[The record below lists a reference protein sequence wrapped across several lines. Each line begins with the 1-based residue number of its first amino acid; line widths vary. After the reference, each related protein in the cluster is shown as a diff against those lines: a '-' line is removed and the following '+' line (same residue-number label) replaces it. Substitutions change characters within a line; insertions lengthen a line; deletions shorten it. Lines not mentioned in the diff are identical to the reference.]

1 MTTNRTNLTRTG
13 GSRVGDLDRSSNGHA
28 PGIGR
33 SVKISERIA
42 AALVADIVAGGL
54 APGSR
59 LPNEAAMLERFQ
71 VGRASL
77 REGLRILEF
86 YGLIILQPGPGGGPI
101 VSAVDAKS
109 VARTFS
115 LYLNLAGASILELQ
129 EARLQIE
136 PIMARMAAEERDPKA
151 LARLQAAMDTEA
163 AVSPEGSAYIDAA
176 NNFHATLATL
186 TSNRVLNVLAT
197 ALQDLYVMPLVAVG
211 VPSQTTEPSIRNEH
225 RAIGEAILD
234 GDADLA
240 EVLTRRHV
248 SVYLERLKAVAPEFA
263 SSTVTWT

>member
-1 MTTNRTNLTRTG
+1 VPTNRTNTK
-13 GSRVGDLDRSSNGHA
+13 A
-28 PGIGR
+28 PQAAAAPQAPIGR

-54 APGSR
+54 APGAR

-77 REGLRILEF
+77 REALRILEI
-86 YGLIILQPGPGGGPI
+86 YGLIVLQPGPGGGPV
-101 VSAVDAKS
+101 VSAIDAKS

-115 LYLNLAGASILELQ
+115 LYLNLAGATILELQ

-136 PIMARMAAEERDPKA
+136 PIMARLAAEERDSNA
-151 LARLQAAMDTEA
+151 MVRLQAALDIEERA
-163 AVSPEGSAYIDAA
+163 AADGGAYIDAA

-186 TSNRVLNVLAT
+186 TSNKVLNLLAT

-211 VPSQTTEPSIRNEH
+211 VPTRTTDASIRNEH
-225 RAIGEAILD
+225 RAIGEAIID
-234 GDADLA
+234 GDGDLA
-240 EVLTRRHV
+240 EVLTRKHV
-248 SVYLERLKAVAPEFA
+248 GVYLERLKSVAPDFA
-263 SSTVTWT
+263 ASNVSWS

>member
-1 MTTNRTNLTRTG
+1 MAICG
-13 GSRVGDLDRSSNGHA
+13 GSGGAL
-28 PGIGR
+28 
-33 SVKISERIA
+33 KISERIS
-42 AALVADIVAGGL
+42 AALVADIVTGGL

-77 REGLRILEF
+77 REALRILEI

-101 VSAVDAKS
+101 VSAIDAKT

-115 LYLNLAGASILELQ
+115 LYLNLVGARILELQ

-136 PIMARMAAEERDPKA
+136 PIMARMAAEERNPEA
-151 LARLQAAMDTEA
+151 LARLQAALDFEA
-163 AVSPEGSAYIDAA
+163 AVSPEGSGYIDAA
-176 NNFHATLATL
+176 NNFHTTLATL
-186 TSNRVLNVLAT
+186 TSNKVLNVLAT
-197 ALQDLYVMPLVAVG
+197 ALLGLYVMPLVAVG
-211 VPSQTTEPSIRNEH
+211 VPSQTAEPSIRNEH

-240 EVLTRRHV
+240 ETLTRRHV
-248 SVYLERLKAVAPEFA
+248 SVYLERLKAVAPDFA
-263 SSTVTWT
+263 ASTVTWS

>member
-1 MTTNRTNLTRTG
+1 MNSSDVDRPGEKSPFGN
-13 GSRVGDLDRSSNGHA
+13 GS
-28 PGIGR
+28 GIGR

-54 APGSR
+54 PPGSR

-77 REGLRILEF
+77 REALRILEI

-101 VSAVDAKS
+101 VSAIDARS

-115 LYLNLAGASILELQ
+115 LYLNLVGASILELQ

-136 PIMARMAAEERDPKA
+136 PVIARMAAEERNPDA
-151 LARLQAAMDTEA
+151 MARLRAALDLEA
-163 AVSPEGSAYIDAA
+163 GIATTGTAYIDAA

-186 TSNRVLNVLAT
+186 TSNKVLNLLAT
-197 ALQDLYVMPLVAVG
+197 ALQDLYIMPLVAVG
-211 VPSQTTEPSIRNEH
+211 VPSQTSKPSIRNEH
-225 RAIGEAILD
+225 RAIGEAILE

-248 SVYLERLKAVAPEFA
+248 SVYLDRLKAVAPEFA
-263 SSTVTWT
+263 SSTVTWS

>member
-1 MTTNRTNLTRTG
+1 VPKKKVAAT
-13 GSRVGDLDRSSNGHA
+13 VAAPQNGTSQTA
-28 PGIGR
+28 IGR
-33 SVKISERIA
+33 SVKISERIS

-77 REGLRILEF
+77 REALRILEI

-101 VSAVDAKS
+101 VSAIDAKS

-115 LYLNLAGASILELQ
+115 LYLNLAGATILELQ
-129 EARLQIE
+129 EARLRIE
-136 PIMARMAAEERDPKA
+136 PIMARMAADEQEPA
-151 LARLQAAMDTEA
+151 AMARLEA
-163 AVSPEGSAYIDAA
+163 ALDIEARVSPDGSAYIDAA

-186 TSNRVLNVLAT
+186 TTNKVLNLLAT

-211 VPSQTTEPSIRNEH
+211 VPSQTTDASIRNEH
-225 RAIGEAILD
+225 RAIGEAILE

-263 SSTVTWT
+263 GSGVAWS

>member
-1 MTTNRTNLTRTG
+1 
-13 GSRVGDLDRSSNGHA
+13 VAKKKA
-28 PGIGR
+28 PALVAAPKQERAPQAAIGR

-77 REGLRILEF
+77 REALRILEI

-101 VSAVDAKS
+101 VSAIDAKS

-115 LYLNLAGASILELQ
+115 LYLNLVGATILELQ

-136 PIMARMAAEERDPKA
+136 PIMARMAAEEQDPA
-151 LARLQAAMDTEA
+151 AMARLQAALEFEA
-163 AVSPEGSAYIDAA
+163 GVSPEGSAYIDAA

-186 TSNRVLNVLAT
+186 TTNKVLNLLAT

-211 VPSQTTEPSIRNEH
+211 VPSQTTDASIRNEH
-225 RAIGEAILD
+225 RAIGEAILA

-240 EVLTRRHV
+240 EDLTRRHV
-248 SVYLERLKAVAPEFA
+248 TVYLERLKSVAPEFA
-263 SSTVTWT
+263 SSGVAWS